1 MHGRDDLL
9 FYKYDIRKVI
19 EQHDLKL
26 SQEIDGYERNY
37 VLNASVDDLCDH
49 LESEYR
55 IQPVVLHKDKIY
67 IKHHGE
73 TQVDVSQ
80 DYNRVIFERDGPFYI
95 KGTAVTF
102 AIPFSGDSNLFYCQ
116 GSTFTMNPPRA
127 TITDNEVLIIY
138 ERADPNPVQLKAD
151 FEKTMTEIEQHMTYV
166 TNDIAPF
173 NSSLRSSIRQK
184 IETRK
189 ARLLKDSGIVASL
202 GYPIKQSTGIPTTYT
217 VPEIKRKVVIPR
229 PVVTTSSFT
238 PEPALD
244 MNNYEAILKIISNM
258 VLVMERSPHA
268 FLTMDEESLRQHF
281 LVQLNGHFE
290 GAASGETFNYQG
302 KTDILIREGGKNIF
316 IAECMIWAGAQSLSE
331 KIDQLLG
338 YVSWRDTKTAILI
351 FNRNKDFSN
360 VLAQVPELINKH
372 PNCKKQVLDYKNE
385 TGSRYILH
393 HSQDKNREI
402 ILTVLAFDIPKIL

>member
-19 EQHDLKL
+19 EQHDIKL

-37 VLNASVDDLCDH
+37 ILNASVDDLCDH
-49 LESEYR
+49 IESEYR
-55 IQPVVLHKDKIY
+55 IQSVVLHKDKIY

-73 TQVDVSQ
+73 AQVDVSQ
-80 DYNRVIFERDGPFYI
+80 DYNRAIFERDGPFYI

-127 TITDNEVLIIY
+127 TIADNEVLIIY

-151 FEKTMTEIEQHMTYV
+151 FEKTMMEIEQHMTYV

-173 NSSLRSSIRQK
+173 NSSLRNNIRQK
-184 IETRK
+184 IEARK
-189 ARLLKDSGIVASL
+189 ARLLKDLGIVASL

-229 PVVTTSSFT
+229 PVVTTSSFA

-302 KTDILIREGGKNIF
+302 KTDILIRERGKNIF

-331 KIDQLLG
+331 KIEQLLG
-338 YVSWRDTKTAILI
+338 YTSWRDTKTAILI

-360 VLAQVPELINKH
+360 VLAQIPELISKH

-402 ILTVLAFDIPKIL
+402 ILTVLAFDIPKTL